1 MVPTNEKN
9 ISNKIYDVMKDIALC
24 WMPYG
29 TVFVGVC
36 LEALNVPNR
45 AIVMTILAGA
55 NAFLGSVVQYYKK
68 KYDKEKMNG
77 DN

>member
-1 MVPTNEKN
+1 MNDKV
-9 ISNKIYDVMKDIALC
+9 YDVMKDIALC

-36 LEALNVPNR
+36 LEALSVPNR

-68 KYDKEKMNG
+68 KHDEEMKKHDEES
-77 DN
+77 DNE